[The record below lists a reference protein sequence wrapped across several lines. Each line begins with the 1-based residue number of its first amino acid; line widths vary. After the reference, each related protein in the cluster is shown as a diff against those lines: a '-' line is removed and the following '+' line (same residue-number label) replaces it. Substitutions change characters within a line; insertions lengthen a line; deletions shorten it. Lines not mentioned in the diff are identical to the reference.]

1 MKHLIFLMVMGS
13 LTAQNFNDS
22 EIYTS
27 YDLKSQY
34 PKEKV
39 PFELSY
45 YDIQKKVHDVNFEGG
60 KISVEFEI
68 NELGEVENPVI
79 VDTFNLSLNDVIL
92 DKVRQSKYYP
102 ALQNGRPV
110 KVKYTLPITFK

>member
-1 MKHLIFLMVMGS
+1 M
-13 LTAQNFNDS
+13 
-22 EIYTS
+22 
-27 YDLKSQY
+27 
-34 PKEKV
+34 
-39 PFELSY
+39 
-45 YDIQKKVHDVNFEGG
+45 
-60 KISVEFEI
+60 
-68 NELGEVENPVI
+68 GEVENPVI